1 MKKGKIYPKC
11 DPATRRINRLILKI
25 PKVGARISQLYL
37 WRYTMFNFM
46 IVGGTGMVLSFLLYE
61 GILRRILIVL
71 WGGTFLGMLI
81 TTFIVFLW
89 NFFWNQYWSLSI
101 KSQLLNMDHQE
112 LLDLHDQVM
121 LLLNSKFDDE
131 GKRIGWQ

>member
-1 MKKGKIYPKC
+1 MKEGKLYPKC

-112 LLDLHDQVM
+112 LLDLHDRVM

-131 GKRIGWQ
+131 GERIGWQ